1 MLATAERRLLL
12 VTITLMGLIAGF
24 FYAYSCSVMVG
35 LARTDDLTFV
45 TTMQWI
51 NATVRNVGFAPSF
64 FGSLLCVFAVAGV
77 ALWRRSP
84 ARWWITGAAVCYAV
98 AFGVTTFI
106 NVPMNETLAAA
117 GPADAVADL
126 AGLRRDYEDPW
137 VRWNLVRTVLST
149 LALVA
154 LARAAQLP
162 GRTTSATPAR

>member
-1 MLATAERRLLL
+1 MLATAERWLLL
-12 VTITLMGLIAGF
+12 VTTTLMGLIAGF
-24 FYAYSCSVMVG
+24 FYAFACSVMVG

-45 TTMQWI
+45 NTMQWI

-64 FGSLLCVFAVAGV
+64 FGSLLCAVAVAGV

-84 ARWWITGAAVCYAV
+84 ARWWITGAALCYAI
-98 AFGVTTFI
+98 AFGVTMWI

-117 GPADAVADL
+117 GPAEAIADL
-126 AGLRRDYEDPW
+126 GGVRRDYEGPW

-154 LARAAQLP
+154 LARAALLHRHVTVQAP
-162 GRTTSATPAR
+162 